1 MSSIHTVSE
10 EDQWSNCIQV
20 ILGLLEDNLLDPH
33 EIRHSSKRTNPSH
46 TDDTFER
53 LDRRK
58 EPETL
63 DHTPD
68 RLANTHTQSK
78 RKRSIAEDV
87 RDRKMQKISS
97 NLANDIAR
105 SLSFTDPDSNPRSTQ
120 DVDDIEMLITPDTKD
135 PSHLLQTSPAL
146 STSNL
151 SSIHGFPSNGC
162 PVSQTQRVYRKC
174 ARPFGTRRSGD
185 TAMHSLASGR
195 DSSPIPTLR
204 RISLSGALSPAID
217 LDQWLMMQAHRQQ
230 ISVQDYKLLFQEKKK
245 QLQQCLQKLHTSHPT
260 NSDTQRYE
268 EIKENLG
275 KILSIAD
282 ELSGDHSLSFAEI
295 FPEWR
300 ECEGHLNKLAS
311 YVQSIEDMKHLNSQT
326 IPRTNDLLH
335 DIKYLQS
342 VLEAKHNLY
351 GECLVQNGLE
361 WKTMG
366 MPVDEHLL
374 AATKGWFY
382 SLSIGLLRELDTEC
396 SKAQSL
402 VTNMRELVNSALG
415 EKLMAAIL
423 HGIEF
428 ISGSTALIG
437 LPSRKLTFGCRVLA
451 TVYGHWISENL
462 GYLNERQL
470 AEFMAGT
477 TNTPSTPT
485 NINVPK
491 AIRTDLRLMQCLES
505 MARVL
510 AALQTLQE
518 VDSGQKS
525 VAKGVFHPSLL
536 RDVDDDD
543 PFDGETVLENLTS
556 LLVEIT
562 VRTVAVI
569 ETSRV
574 QITKLNTAK
583 SANIMVN
590 PQMALVYMQEA
601 LLSFADQIL
610 ELSGRDWQT
619 GARLQVMNFEL
630 LN

>member
-1 MSSIHTVSE
+1 MLSGSLMYTI
-10 EDQWSNCIQV
+10 
-20 ILGLLEDNLLDPH
+20 EDNLLNPH
-33 EIRHSSKRTNPSH
+33 ETRHSTKRTNQSFA
-46 TDDTFER
+46 DDSFER
-53 LDRRK
+53 FEWRK
-58 EPETL
+58 AESLEQTPEHLSVTY
-63 DHTPD
+63 P
-68 RLANTHTQSK
+68 QPK
-78 RKRSIAEDV
+78 RKRSVAEDV

-105 SLSFTDPDSNPRSTQ
+105 SLSFTDPDSNFRSTQ
-120 DVDDIEMLITPDTKD
+120 DADDIDMLLSPDTKTLSQLPAQ
-135 PSHLLQTSPAL
+135 PSIPPLSQPSSNIGHPAE
-146 STSNL
+146 S
-151 SSIHGFPSNGC
+151 
-162 PVSQTQRVYRKC
+162 RVYRKC

-185 TAMHSLASGR
+185 TAMHPLASGR

-204 RISLSGALSPAID
+204 RISLSGALLPAID
-217 LDQWLMMQAHRQQ
+217 LDQWLMMQALRQQ

-245 QLQQCLQKLHTSHPT
+245 QLQQCLQKLHTSHPST
-260 NSDTQRYE
+260 DTQRYE

-275 KILSIAD
+275 RILSIAD

-342 VLEAKHNLY
+342 VLEAKHSLY

-402 VTNMRELVNSALG
+402 VTDMRELVNSALG
-415 EKLMAAIL
+415 EKLMDAIL

-462 GYLNERQL
+462 GYLNERQI
-470 AEFMAGT
+470 AEYIETGLPSA
-477 TNTPSTPT
+477 PSTS
-485 NINVPK
+485 NGPK
-491 AIRTDLRLMQCLES
+491 IGRTDLRLMQCLES
-505 MARVL
+505 MTRVL
-510 AALQTLQE
+510 AALHKLQE

-525 VAKGVFHPSLL
+525 VAKGVFNTSLL
-536 RDVDDDD
+536 RDVEDDDD
-543 PFDGETVLENLTS
+543 LFDGETVLENLTS

-574 QITKLNTAK
+574 QITKLNSAK

-590 PQMALVYMQEA
+590 PQMVLVYMQEA
-601 LLSFADQIL
+601 LLTFADQIL

-619 GARLQVMNFEL
+619 SARLQVIFIL

>member
-1 MSSIHTVSE
+1 
-10 EDQWSNCIQV
+10 
-20 ILGLLEDNLLDPH
+20 
-33 EIRHSSKRTNPSH
+33 
-46 TDDTFER
+46 
-53 LDRRK
+53 
-58 EPETL
+58 
-63 DHTPD
+63 
-68 RLANTHTQSK
+68 
-78 RKRSIAEDV
+78 
-87 RDRKMQKISS
+87 
-97 NLANDIAR
+97 
-105 SLSFTDPDSNPRSTQ
+105 
-120 DVDDIEMLITPDTKD
+120 
-135 PSHLLQTSPAL
+135 
-146 STSNL
+146 
-151 SSIHGFPSNGC
+151 
-162 PVSQTQRVYRKC
+162 
-174 ARPFGTRRSGD
+174 
-185 TAMHSLASGR
+185 
-195 DSSPIPTLR
+195 
-204 RISLSGALSPAID
+204 
-217 LDQWLMMQAHRQQ
+217 
-230 ISVQDYKLLFQEKKK
+230 
-245 QLQQCLQKLHTSHPT
+245 
-260 NSDTQRYE
+260 
-268 EIKENLG
+268 
-275 KILSIAD
+275 
-282 ELSGDHSLSFAEI
+282 
-295 FPEWR
+295 
-300 ECEGHLNKLAS
+300 
-311 YVQSIEDMKHLNSQT
+311 MKHLNSQT

-342 VLEAKHNLY
+342 VLEDKHNLY

-518 VDSGQKS
+518 VDN
-525 VAKGVFHPSLL
+525 
-536 RDVDDDD
+536 VDDDD